1 MIGSSFPPVVRTVL
15 VTGCSSGI
23 GRATAERLRD
33 RGWQVFP
40 TARSLEDLEHLR
52 SAGFQPVKL
61 DVGDPVSVAEAV
73 EDVVT
78 LVGGRLGAV
87 VNNAGVAQFGAVE
100 DLTREALRRQFEVN
114 TFGAQDLT
122 NRLIPYFRQQGGGR
136 IVNVSS
142 VYGRVTAPMVGCYCA
157 SKYAMEALSDAM
169 RIELRPEGIAVSLIE
184 PGPILSDFRTKSAD
198 HSVASIDMRGGRFG
212 ARYTRR
218 LQKAKGAQ
226 AQTFFTKPPS
236 AVAVKIARALES
248 RRPRSRYCVTVPAY
262 LGAFLRRFAPDSLLD
277 LMLSRSARA

>member
-1 MIGSSFPPVVRTVL
+1 MRTSFSSVARTVM

-23 GRATAERLRD
+23 GRATAEALRE
-33 RGWQVFP
+33 RGWNVFP
-40 TARSLEDLEHLR
+40 TARRLEDLEQLR
-52 SAGFQPVKL
+52 EAGFQPVNL
-61 DVGDPVSVAEAV
+61 DLGDSASVAEAV
-73 EDVVT
+73 KDVMT
-78 LVGGRLGAV
+78 LCGGTLGAV

-100 DLTREALRRQFEVN
+100 DLTRDALRRQFEVN

-122 NRLIPYFRQQGGGR
+122 NRLIPFFRQQGKGR

-184 PGPILSDFRTKSAD
+184 PGPILSQFRVNSAD
-198 HSVASIDMRGGRFG
+198 HSVVGVDMQEGRFG
-212 ARYTRR
+212 RRYTRR
-218 LQKAKGAQ
+218 LEKAKAPQ
-226 AQTFFTKPPS
+226 LKTMFTKPPS
-236 AVAVKIARALES
+236 AVALKIVHALES
-248 RRPRSRYCVTVPAY
+248 NRPRSRYCVTVPAY

-277 LMLSRSARA
+277 LMLAKSARV